1 MTTSLFRSS
10 LALMLCASSLACSAQ
25 ALQRP
30 SLSDARTLLVGAD
43 ANKNHVRDDIE
54 PVIEKAIGAKGTAAY
69 AAAINYVATFGDV
82 VAYSEA
88 TNTYT
93 EAEIKRLGNAAMC
106 FVHHVRENTRDKS
119 DELMK
124 KLFDTSP
131 RAQMMV
137 SFYKR
142 AEVQDEGKV
151 ETLKGEKACQFNR
164 AVRSAS

>member
-1 MTTSLFRSS
+1 MKSTFFRSG
-10 LALMLCASSLACSAQ
+10 LALIICASSLACAAQ
-25 ALQRP
+25 TAPRP
-30 SLSDARTLLVGAD
+30 SLDEARATLVNVD

-54 PVIEKAIGAKGTAAY
+54 PIIESLIGAKGTPAY
-69 AAAINYVATFGDV
+69 AASINYVATFGDV

-93 EAEIKRLGNAAMC
+93 EAEIARLGNAAMC
-106 FVHHVRENTRDKS
+106 FVHHVKKDTRDKS
-119 DELMK
+119 DALMK

-151 ETLKGEKACQFNR
+151 KTETGAKACQFNR